1 MTQYGSSEAGFSLIE
16 TLMALFIIGILSAG
30 GGALLMQTLQ
40 AGKQTAARTGI
51 MTDMQVSHALMR
63 DDIASLAKR
72 ISRGSDTFE
81 PAQGFIGRGG
91 LEGDIVLSF
100 VRGGWV
106 QPKGSDLA
114 RSDLQRLEYRVE
126 RGALIRKAWLR
137 PDPVS
142 DTPFTE
148 RVMAQ
153 GFESVEIR
161 YAAGGVWLETW
172 EGDALSGGLQASQ
185 FAPDAIEIILHYRDG
200 NQFRQVFL
208 TGARS

>member
-1 MTQYGSSEAGFSLIE
+1 MTQRVSSEAGFSLIE
-16 TLMALFIIGILSAG
+16 TLMALFIIGMLSVG

-40 AGKQTAARTGI
+40 AGKQTAAHAEMI
-51 MTDMQVSHALMR
+51 TDMQVSHALMR
-63 DDIASLAKR
+63 DDIASLVRRK
-72 ISRGSDTFE
+72 SRSSDGFGA
-81 PAQGFIGRGG
+81 PQGFVGHGG
-91 LEGDIVLSF
+91 LEGDVVFSF

-126 RGALIRKAWLR
+126 RGRLIRKAWLR
-137 PDPVS
+137 PDPVT

-153 GFESVEIR
+153 GFDSIEIR
-161 YAAGGVWLETW
+161 YAVQDVWLEAW
-172 EGDALSGGLQASQ
+172 GADALSGEVQESQ
-185 FAPDAIEIILHYRDG
+185 FAPDAIEIVLHYPG
-200 NQFRQVFL
+200 GTAFRQVFL